1 MINKYNT
8 KIKKKVTARFV
19 RIVISMLI
27 LSFALTLLLPSCGSK
42 RYPADSLYV
51 RVDGEKKVISAEIP
65 VDEDVDKDNV
75 YLFAL
80 DMWQSETELGSITPL
95 AKARVTGDVARA
107 EVKTGEQ
114 MAEMLCRGYL
124 FAEKDADGDYSAI
137 TGRYY
142 VSNPANAGPKAED
155 KGKTGRPTKGII
167 GSVSH
172 ILELNAGATVVTV
185 DIGGLMKLSGG
196 EDSIPY
202 IWNGITY
209 YADRK
214 KVEALDKKIGD
225 YSDSG
230 IYVYLEI
237 VQTSTRASLEG
248 RLKDIVFDA
257 PEGKKGYALNMTTRD
272 GASRISGMFDFL
284 AERYGKSGQAP
295 AFIIGRKV
303 NNMNDWYAGG
313 PTAEKGV
320 ANYLSAVRSAYNI
333 LLSHNSEGR
342 VYIAVDNNWV
352 IAEPGNLP
360 VKELLSSFNN
370 LCASQGDFFWQVS
383 AEANTSD
390 LSDSSIWDDPLSTG
404 RSDFLSPAN
413 IEMLTNQLSADLYR
427 FEGGVRHMLLNRFT
441 VGGNDEEARAASY
454 AYAYY
459 KCLDSG
465 ITDGLIYGQMHDGED
480 GSSTSGLYTAESDG
494 VFPQPKKI
502 ALILR
507 DIDDK
512 NGETAD
518 FVSDLIGA
526 KWDHLYRK
534 FKDEVDHR
542 TTYYG
547 EGGSNHSNSDRE
559 SLADFRNGN
568 DFGFR
573 AAASGRYTE
582 LRYSEEWKRPVLY
595 AYLDPLCPSDKSG
608 VVSSGIDAE
617 ILRQTGYLGIISLVD
632 ATDSRAELSVR
643 LSGLDSKGNE
653 VVYMASAQ
661 VNTNSWVDVYFDI
674 DDFIGDV
681 ECDTVSIAVLTR
693 PLDTHSSILGLSL
706 AGVVS
711 EAPDKG
717 EFPVWIIVVLIIAAA
732 GAAITG
738 FVYWFKKNYTFVRE

>member
-1 MINKYNT
+1 
-8 KIKKKVTARFV
+8 
-19 RIVISMLI
+19 
-27 LSFALTLLLPSCGSK
+27 
-42 RYPADSLYV
+42 
-51 RVDGEKKVISAEIP
+51 
-65 VDEDVDKDNV
+65 
-75 YLFAL
+75 
-80 DMWQSETELGSITPL
+80 
-95 AKARVTGDVARA
+95 
-107 EVKTGEQ
+107 
-114 MAEMLCRGYL
+114 
-124 FAEKDADGDYSAI
+124 
-137 TGRYY
+137 
-142 VSNPANAGPKAED
+142 
-155 KGKTGRPTKGII
+155 
-167 GSVSH
+167 
-172 ILELNAGATVVTV
+172 
-185 DIGGLMKLSGG
+185 
-196 EDSIPY
+196 
-202 IWNGITY
+202 
-209 YADRK
+209 
-214 KVEALDKKIGD
+214 
-225 YSDSG
+225 
-230 IYVYLEI
+230 
-237 VQTSTRASLEG
+237 
-248 RLKDIVFDA
+248 
-257 PEGKKGYALNMTTRD
+257 
-272 GASRISGMFDFL
+272 
-284 AERYGKSGQAP
+284 
-295 AFIIGRKV
+295 
-303 NNMNDWYAGG
+303 
-313 PTAEKGV
+313 
-320 ANYLSAVRSAYNI
+320 
-333 LLSHNSEGR
+333 
-342 VYIAVDNNWV
+342 
-352 IAEPGNLP
+352 
-360 VKELLSSFNN
+360 
-370 LCASQGDFFWQVS
+370 
-383 AEANTSD
+383 
-390 LSDSSIWDDPLSTG
+390 
-404 RSDFLSPAN
+404 
-413 IEMLTNQLSADLYR
+413 
-427 FEGGVRHMLLNRFT
+427 MLLNRFT